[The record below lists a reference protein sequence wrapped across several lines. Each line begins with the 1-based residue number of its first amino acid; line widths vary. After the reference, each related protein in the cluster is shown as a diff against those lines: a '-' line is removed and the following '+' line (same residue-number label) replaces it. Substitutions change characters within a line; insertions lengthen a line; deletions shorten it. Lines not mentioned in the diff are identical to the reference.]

1 MSMEAGKDG
10 RTDHHGEDL
19 PELSKSATKMD
30 YERLLSA
37 PLPRFK
43 GNYPG
48 SPLWMEVGY
57 FCLRRTFSN
66 IFRTF
71 EVTGDEK
78 IPTDRGTL
86 CAAWHTN
93 GLLDPISILLTHPK
107 KFVVGGRHDLVTRP
121 LFGWW
126 ARKFA
131 AQPVVRKAELLR
143 GGCSEEEA
151 THLNGRSLL
160 NLATGIS
167 AGFGCALFP
176 EGTSHSES
184 HLIRLRTGP
193 MRTVLAAVAIA
204 KAQDFKSP
212 QMIPIGLHYRVRHL
226 YRTDA
231 WVEYGDPITI
241 PDEGLPQ
248 DLIEAVSEG
257 NWAEPPAQNVT
268 TLRDALEIKLA
279 PMTPDSPS
287 FGDYRADHLVAHMRA
302 RKEQTPLT
310 TWREE
315 VLAAREVKAKPPSE
329 DAAKLAKNIGNVLY
343 DNHLD
348 GRDISPDGRRL
359 RSVSPLGAIIDL
371 AKLALFL
378 TFLPITIISLS
389 LQILLGRYLGDST
402 DEGMDARTTYQFLA
416 GMFGSLIFWPIIG
429 VTSVLIASSFHSEIH
444 LMIGVDWTTMLGEDE
459 TMKVISHILAFI
471 ASLILFLIS
480 ANTFSYGWDV
490 YVDIRKFTSRQRIG
504 QKISPKLEK
513 LLSLLE

>member
-1 MSMEAGKDG
+1 MESGKDG
-10 RTDHHGEDL
+10 RTDHHGDEL
-19 PELSKSATKMD
+19 PELSKSATNMD
-30 YERLLSA
+30 YERLLNT
-37 PLPRFK
+37 PLPRFE

-48 SPLWMEVGY
+48 APFWMEIAY

-71 EVTGDEK
+71 EVTGDEN
-78 IPTDRGTL
+78 IPTDRGSL

-93 GLLDPISILLTHPK
+93 GLLDPICILLTHPQ
-107 KFVVGGRHDLVTRP
+107 KFVIGGRHDLVTRP

-204 KAQDFKSP
+204 KAQNVKPP

-231 WVEYGDPITI
+231 WVEYGDPISV
-241 PDEGLPQ
+241 PDDGLPQ
-248 DLIEAVSEG
+248 ELIEAVSEG
-257 NWAEPPAQNVT
+257 NWAEPPAHNVT
-268 TLRDALEIKLA
+268 TLRDSLEAKLA
-279 PMTPDSPS
+279 PMTPDSPTFS
-287 FGDYRADHLVAHMRA
+287 DYRAEHVVAHMRA
-302 RKEQTPLT
+302 RKEGAPLA

-315 VLAAREVKAKPPSE
+315 VLAAREVKANPPSN
-329 DAAKLAKNIGNVLY
+329 DAGKLAKEVGEKLY

-348 GRDISPDGRRL
+348 GRDISSNGRGL
-359 RSVSPLGAIIDL
+359 RNISPLGAITNSV
-371 AKLALFL
+371 KLVAFL
-378 TFLPITIISLS
+378 SFLPLTIFSLT
-389 LQILLGRYLGDST
+389 LQIILGRLLGDNT

-416 GMFGSLIFWPIIG
+416 GMFGSLIMWPIMATILVFLG
-429 VTSVLIASSFHSEIH
+429 TVFQSEIH
-444 LMIGVDWTTMLGEDE
+444 QVIGVDWTIILGETE
-459 TMKVISHILAFI
+459 VMRAASFIIAFI
-471 ASLILFLIS
+471 ASIILFLIS
-480 ANTFSYGWDV
+480 ANTFSFGWDV
-490 YVDIRKFTSRQRIG
+490 YVDLRKFTFRKRIG
-504 QKISPKLEK
+504 RKIAPQLEK

>member
-1 MSMEAGKDG
+1 MEAGNDG
-10 RTDHHGEDL
+10 RIDHHGENL

-30 YERLLSA
+30 YERLLNT
-37 PLPRFK
+37 PLPRFE

-48 SPLWMEVGY
+48 SPLWMEIGY

-71 EVTGDEK
+71 EVTGNEK
-78 IPTDRGTL
+78 IPSDRGTL

-93 GLLDPISILLTHPK
+93 GLIDPISILLTHPK

-121 LFGWW
+121 LLGWW

-151 THLNGRSLL
+151 AHLNGRSLL

-204 KAQDFKSP
+204 KAQNVKAP

-231 WVEYGDPITI
+231 WVEYGDPISI

-248 DLIEAVSEG
+248 ELIEAVSEG
-257 NWAEPPAQNVT
+257 NWAEPPAHNVT
-268 TLRDALEIKLA
+268 TLRDSLQVKLS
-279 PMTPDSPS
+279 PMTPDSPT
-287 FGDYRADHLVAHMRA
+287 FGDYRAEHLVAHLRA
-302 RKEQTPLT
+302 RKEGKPLT
-310 TWREE
+310 TWRKE
-315 VLAAREVKAKPPSE
+315 VLAAREVKTNPPSKE
-329 DAAKLAKNIGNVLY
+329 AEILAKSIGKELY
-343 DNHLD
+343 ENYLD
-348 GRDISPDGRRL
+348 GRDISPNGLGL
-359 RSVSPLGAIIDL
+359 RSISPLGAITDSV
-371 AKLALFL
+371 KLVAFL
-378 TFLPITIISLS
+378 MFLPFTIFSLTP
-389 LQILLGRYLGDST
+389 QILLGRILGDNT
-402 DEGMDARTTYQFLA
+402 DEGMDARTSFQFLA
-416 GMFGSLIFWPIIG
+416 GMFGSLIIWPIMAALLVFLGI
-429 VTSVLIASSFHSEIH
+429 IFQSEIH
-444 LMIGVDWTTMLGEDE
+444 QAIGVDWMALLGETE
-459 TMKVISHILAFI
+459 VMMTASFILAYI
-471 ASLILFLIS
+471 TSLILFLIS
-480 ANTFSYGWDV
+480 ANTFSFGWDV
-490 YVDIRKFTSRQRIG
+490 YVDLRKFTSRKRIG
-504 QKISPKLEK
+504 RRIAPELEK

>member
-1 MSMEAGKDG
+1 MEAGNDG
-10 RTDHHGEDL
+10 RIDHHGEEL
-19 PELSKSATKMD
+19 PKLSKSATKMD
-30 YERLLSA
+30 YDRLLNT
-37 PLPRFK
+37 PLPRFE

-48 SPLWMEVGY
+48 APLWMEFGY
-57 FCLRRTFSN
+57 FCLRRTFAN

-71 EVTGDEK
+71 EVTGHEK
-78 IPTDRGTL
+78 IPSDRGTL

-151 THLNGRSLL
+151 AHLNGRSLL

-204 KAQDFKSP
+204 KAQNVKAP

-231 WVEYGDPITI
+231 WVEYGDPISI

-248 DLIEAVSEG
+248 ELIEAVSEG
-257 NWAEPPAQNVT
+257 NWAEPPAHNVT
-268 TLRDALEIKLA
+268 TLRDSLQVKLS
-279 PMTPDSPS
+279 PMTPDSPTFS
-287 FGDYRADHLVAHMRA
+287 DYRAEHLVAHLRA
-302 RKEQTPLT
+302 RKEGKPLT

-315 VLAAREVKAKPPSE
+315 VLAAREVKTNPPSKE
-329 DAAKLAKNIGNVLY
+329 AGILAKSIGKEMY

-348 GRDISPDGRRL
+348 GRDISPNGLGL
-359 RSVSPLGAIIDL
+359 RSISPIGAITDSV
-371 AKLALFL
+371 KLIAFL
-378 TFLPITIISLS
+378 MFLPLTIFSLTP
-389 LQILLGRYLGDST
+389 QILLGRLLGDST

-416 GMFGSLIFWPIIG
+416 GMFGSLIIWPIMA
-429 VTSVLIASSFHSEIH
+429 SVLVFLGIVFQSEIH
-444 LMIGVDWTTMLGEDE
+444 QVIGVDWITLLGE
-459 TMKVISHILAFI
+459 TGVMKTVSFIIAYI

-480 ANTFSYGWDV
+480 ANTFSFGWDV
-490 YVDIRKFTSRQRIG
+490 FVDLRKFTSRKRIG
-504 QKISPKLEK
+504 RRIAPELEK

>member
-1 MSMEAGKDG
+1 MEAGKDG
-10 RTDHHGEDL
+10 RTDHHGDEL

-30 YERLLSA
+30 YDRLLST
-37 PLPRFK
+37 PLPRFE

-48 SPLWMEVGY
+48 SPFWMEIAY

-71 EVTGDEK
+71 EVTGDEN

-121 LFGWW
+121 LLGWW
-126 ARKFA
+126 ARRFA

-204 KAQDFKSP
+204 KSQDFKAP
-212 QMIPIGLHYRVRHL
+212 QMIPIGLHYRVRHH

-231 WVEYGDPITI
+231 WVEYGEPISI

-248 DLIEAVSEG
+248 DLIEAVSKG

-268 TLRDALEIKLA
+268 TLRDTLEDKLA
-279 PMTPDSPS
+279 PMTPNSPT
-287 FGDYRADHLVAHMRA
+287 FDDYRTEHLVAHMRA
-302 RKEQTPLT
+302 NKAGTPLT

-315 VLAAREVKAKPPSE
+315 VLAARGEKTKHSSE
-329 DAAKLAKNIGNVLY
+329 EAVKLAKNIGRELY

-348 GRDISPDGRRL
+348 ARDISPNGPKL
-359 RSVSPLGAIIDL
+359 RSASIRGATCNL
-371 AKLALFL
+371 AKLLIFL
-378 TFLPITIISLS
+378 TFLPITIISLTP
-389 LQILLGRYLGDST
+389 QILLGRLLGDST
-402 DEGMDARTTYQFLA
+402 DEGLDARTSYQFLA
-416 GMFGSLIFWPIIG
+416 GMFGSLIIWPIVAVILVITGIVFQSEIQQIIG
-429 VTSVLIASSFHSEIH
+429 VY
-444 LMIGVDWTTMLGEDE
+444 WTTMLGENE
-459 TMKVISHILAFI
+459 IMKAMSYILAFI
-471 ASLILFLIS
+471 GSLILFLIS

-490 YVDIRKFTSRQRIG
+490 YVDIRKATSRQRIG
-504 QKISPKLEK
+504 QKIAPKLEK